1 VYNLALTHGLRGW
14 VETLRQVSRSR
25 LRSPPMQ
32 WMPSHTGLSHAPPLA
47 RIESISAEVDLSG
60 VRRRVSF
67 VLTPQVRVGEYVL
80 IHSGLAI
87 SILDEDEAEETL

>member
-1 VYNLALTHGLRGW
+1 
-14 VETLRQVSRSR
+14 
-25 LRSPPMQ
+25 MQ
-32 WMPSHTGLSHAPPLA
+32 WMPSHTGLSHAPPPA

-67 VLTPQVRVGEYVL
+67 VLTPEVRVGEYVL

-87 SILDEDEAEETL
+87 SILDEDEAEETLKLFLELEQFTAQVMQEQGCPVKPA